1 MVLAI
6 HELLELDKIGQTL
19 SKDDPESAR
28 KLAGPHAYARH
39 LWTVVSYV
47 TPAVCTLIFFVGLA
61 LGDAVL
67 AFAGGLALM
76 TAYPTPVGR
85 LPRAENGGRGRASE
99 S

>member
-6 HELLELDKIGQTL
+6 HELLELDKIGQAL
-19 SKDDPESAR
+19 SKDDPELAR
-28 KLAGPHAYARH
+28 KLAGPHGYARQ
-39 LWTVVSYV
+39 LRTVLSYV

-76 TAYPTPVGR
+76 TAYSGLLLTAR
-85 LPRAENGGRGRASE
+85 R
-99 S
+99 